1 MTAPYIE
8 CLCLVRTSKFIILN
22 LYFSKFDYQNNPSS
36 TLQVRIIR
44 RARAVTLRDIYTGV
58 AKQVFNIISI

>member
-1 MTAPYIE
+1 MSLSSSYSAFSAQFSLID
-8 CLCLVRTSKFIILN
+8 
-22 LYFSKFDYQNNPSS
+22 FSKFDYQNNPSS